1 MRHLSLLLLASLLNG
16 CAGNSSSDPSGVWIN
31 QAAIASAVQNG
42 SLQEA
47 LLAHGPTLE
56 WQLDAP
62 RQRAQASNGFELSE
76 GQLSQTT
83 EGQWRVDFDGD
94 YQETLGLEHDQLIQ
108 QASATGP
115 EQRFERPTQA
125 VTANAPPGSHFEQAL
140 YATYMG
146 GTWTIRQGPGE
157 GGLVLFHPDGRL
169 EGLPGAERYAL
180 CLAGDCAAMS
190 GEQDSL
196 WLQLGEQGSPWIFV
210 RVQDRLEIFEALN
223 RAQIDEIPDYAPGAR
238 RWLLER
244 D

>member
-1 MRHLSLLLLASLLNG
+1 MRHLSLLLLASLLGG
-16 CAGNSSSDPSGVWIN
+16 CAGQASRDPSGIWIN
-31 QAAIASAVQNG
+31 QAVIAAAAQGG

-56 WQLDAP
+56 WRIDAP
-62 RQRAQASNGFELSE
+62 HQQAQASNGFELSE
-76 GQLSQTT
+76 GQLSPTT

-94 YQETLGLEHDQLIQ
+94 YQETLGLAQDQLIQ
-108 QASATGP
+108 HASATGP

-125 VTANAPPGSHFEQAL
+125 ARVNAPFGSHFELAL
-140 YATYMG
+140 YTAYMG

-157 GGLVLFHPDGRL
+157 GGLVRFHPDGRL

-210 RVQDRLEIFEALN
+210 RDQDRLEIFEAHN
-223 RAQIDEIPDYAPGAR
+223 RAQIDEMPDYGPGPR
-238 RWLLER
+238 HWLLER